1 MPFSTPNMS
10 RLGRRIGSSSIC
22 PKYAESL
29 VLMSALTSMLGD
41 AWSEFGFVRLKAI
54 TQRVPE
60 NIAFWVVLTTRIPT
74 FWVHRPVSWKQFEVV
89 VIGRLAVSA
98 VCDPVIPVI
107 VTLDPSARS

>member
-1 MPFSTPNMS
+1 M
-10 RLGRRIGSSSIC
+10 GSSSIS
-22 PKYAESL
+22 PTYADSL
-29 VLMSALTSMLGD
+29 VLMSAPTSMPGD
-41 AWSEFGFVRLKAI
+41 AWSEVGFVRLKAI

-60 NIAFWVVLTTRIPT
+60 SIVFCVVLTTRIPS

-89 VIGRLAVSA
+89 VIGSFAVSA